1 MICSICFGEVEK
13 KYLEDEYSNTRT
25 MYWDKGENAAPYE
38 GRCCS
43 KCNDLIVIPTRMG
56 LINPEGIYL
65 GQALIKSKLT
75 PEERKLFETNQS
87 LLLGE
92 EE

>member
-1 MICSICFGEVEK
+1 MKMKCSICYGEVEIK
-13 KYLEDEYSNTRT
+13 RLPNVEIF
-25 MYWDKGENAAPYE
+25 WDKGENAAPYE

-56 LINPEGIYL
+56 MINPEAIYL
-65 GQALIKSKLT
+65 GQALIVSKFSEKER
-75 PEERKLFETNQS
+75 EEILAE
-87 LLLGE
+87 LGE